1 MWISF
6 NATMRAQSRR
16 LYRLTRPIR
25 AGTFGTR
32 ILRHVMIPKDRAA
45 SVKSTLVC
53 TNKYC
58 SRAPT
63 SFTVHACVR
72 LSNTRVYDLA
82 RCVGNMIIKPA

>member
-1 MWISF
+1 
-6 NATMRAQSRR
+6 
-16 LYRLTRPIR
+16 
-25 AGTFGTR
+25 
-32 ILRHVMIPKDRAA
+32 MIPKDRAA

-58 SRAPT
+58 FRAPT

-72 LSNTRVYDLA
+72 LSNTRVYDRA